1 MTETLEILV
10 LKLEHLSRMQR
21 DLDYSVSKMTAP
33 LGKFGSNE
41 IESLT
46 NDERETV
53 AAFNSRFSSYQEQLG
68 KAFKGIAIEEDV
80 LGESFGPIFAL
91 MEKLGVL
98 DDLDKWKEVR
108 LLRNAVN
115 HVYEDDAEILFQAFN
130 NMIKNVPYLHSV
142 HNKIRTFVK
151 ETYLDPQENRAR
163 RTPKI

>member
-1 MTETLEILV
+1 MTETLKILT
-10 LKLEHLSRMQR
+10 LKLEHLSRMQL
-21 DLDYSVSKMTAP
+21 DLDYSVGKMAAP
-33 LGKFGSNE
+33 LGKFGSNN

-80 LGESFGPIFAL
+80 TSESFGPIFAL

-98 DDLDKWKEVR
+98 EDLAKWKEVR

-115 HVYEDDAEILFQAFN
+115 HEYEDDAEILFQAFN

-142 HNKIRTFVK
+142 HDKIRTFVK
-151 ETYLDPQENRAR
+151 ETYLDPLENRAR
-163 RTPKI
+163 RIPRI